1 MKHHSRRRRAASG
14 FSDFSSPAL
23 PERPPEAA
31 SGVEVFTFGDP
42 MPVLEGRDM
51 LSDIECYR
59 NGDWYEP
66 PLSMSG
72 LARSLNASVHHAS
85 AIWCKVNILAST
97 FEPSALLSR
106 ADFTRLALDFLLFGN
121 CYAERRESVTGKLLA
136 IKPALAKYVRVGVV
150 PGQYYFVDGWRAPH
164 AFAADSVWHLQAPDI
179 NQEIYGVPQYVSA
192 LQSAWLNESA
202 TLFRRRYYLNGS
214 HAGFILYM
222 TDTVSNVA
230 DVDKLRE
237 AMRNSKGPGNF
248 RNLFLYAPG
257 GKKDGVQIL
266 PVAEIAAK
274 DEFFNIKNC
283 TRDDV
288 LAAHR
293 VPPQL
298 LGTMPNNTG
307 GFGDVTKAAAVFGC
321 NEIEPLQGQFLC
333 LNEWAGQKVVRF
345 RPYQLPANE
354 GKQP

>member
-1 MKHHSRRRRAASG
+1 MKHRARRRAAASANTVPAKVEAPP
-14 FSDFSSPAL
+14 SPAV
-23 PERPPEAA
+23 EAF
-31 SGVEVFTFGDP
+31 SFGDP
-42 MPVLEGRDM
+42 SPVLEGRDM
-51 LSDIECYR
+51 LADVECYR

-66 PLSMSG
+66 PLSMGG
-72 LARSLNASVHHAS
+72 LAKSLNASVHHAS

-97 FEPSALLSR
+97 FQPSAVLSR
-106 ADFTRLALDFLLFGN
+106 GDFTRLALDFLLFGN
-121 CYAERRESVTGKLLA
+121 CYAERRESMTGKLLSL
-136 IKPALAKYVRVGVV
+136 KPALAKYTRVGVES
-150 PGQYYFVDGWRAPH
+150 GRYFFVNGWRDTYE
-164 AFAADSVWHLQAPDI
+164 FERDTIWHLQAPDI
-179 NQEIYGVPQYVSA
+179 NQEVYGVPQYVSA

-222 TDTVSNVA
+222 TDTASNVN

-248 RNLFLYAPG
+248 RNLFVYAPG
-257 GKKDGVQIL
+257 GKKDGLQIL
-266 PVAEIAAK
+266 PVSEIAAK

-321 NEIEPLQGQFLC
+321 NEIEPLQAQFLS
-333 LNEWAGQKVVRF
+333 LNEWAGQDVVRF
-345 RPYQLPANE
+345 RPYQLPTNE
-354 GKQP
+354 GK

>member
-1 MKHHSRRRRAASG
+1 
-14 FSDFSSPAL
+14 
-23 PERPPEAA
+23 
-31 SGVEVFTFGDP
+31 
-42 MPVLEGRDM
+42 
-51 LSDIECYR
+51 
-59 NGDWYEP
+59 
-66 PLSMSG
+66 
-72 LARSLNASVHHAS
+72 
-85 AIWCKVNILAST
+85 
-97 FEPSALLSR
+97 
-106 ADFTRLALDFLLFGN
+106 
-121 CYAERRESVTGKLLA
+121 
-136 IKPALAKYVRVGVV
+136 
-150 PGQYYFVDGWRAPH
+150 
-164 AFAADSVWHLQAPDI
+164 
-179 NQEIYGVPQYVSA
+179 
-192 LQSAWLNESA
+192 
-202 TLFRRRYYLNGS
+202 
-214 HAGFILYM
+214 
-222 TDTVSNVA
+222 VA

-333 LNEWAGQKVVRF
+333 LNEWIGSGVVRF
-345 RPYQLPANE
+345 RSYQLA
-354 GKQP
+354 GRDLSVV

>member
-1 MKHHSRRRRAASG
+1 MKHRARRRAAA
-14 FSDFSSPAL
+14 SDNAL
-23 PERPPEAA
+23 PAKIEVPQPAVEAF
-31 SGVEVFTFGDP
+31 SFGDP
-42 MPVLEGRDM
+42 SPVLEGRDM
-51 LSDIECYR
+51 LADVECYR

-66 PLSMSG
+66 PLSMVG
-72 LARSLNASVHHAS
+72 LAKSLNASVHHAS

-97 FEPSALLSR
+97 FQPSAVLSR
-106 ADFTRLALDFLLFGN
+106 GDFTRLALDFLLFGN
-121 CYAERRESVTGKLLA
+121 CYAERRESMTGKLLNL
-136 IKPALAKYVRVGVV
+136 KPALAKYTRVGVE
-150 PGQYYFVDGWRAPH
+150 PGRYFFVNGWRDTYEFEP
-164 AFAADSVWHLQAPDI
+164 DGIWHLQAPDI
-179 NQEIYGVPQYVSA
+179 NQEVYGVPQYVSA

-222 TDTVSNVA
+222 TDTASNVN

-248 RNLFLYAPG
+248 RNLFVYAPG
-257 GKKDGVQIL
+257 GKKDGLQIL
-266 PVAEIAAK
+266 PVSEIAAK

-321 NEIEPLQGQFLC
+321 NEIEPLQAQFLS
-333 LNEWAGQKVVRF
+333 LNEWTGQEVVRF
-345 RPYQLPANE
+345 RPYQLPTNE
-354 GKQP
+354 GK